1 MSVKNEKY
9 RAVLKKPT
17 TTLAANIFDPLSA
30 RIAQILGYEVLV
42 LSGSVGKASN
52 LAAPDVV
59 ISTLPD
65 VQDHIRRITRNTD
78 IPIMVDA
85 EDGFGNAVNVWRC
98 VRELEAAGVS
108 GIEIEDN
115 VVPRQF
121 GVEHPGLNPTAT
133 HVGKLEAAV
142 AARTDPTTV
151 IIARSAAWGEDREHA
166 AERMAAYGKTGADA
180 FMLTGVKSKA
190 DVEATHKA
198 APNIPITILGAP
210 ADVAKDAKFCADN
223 NVKILM
229 LGNPTYS
236 IAVKAIYES
245 LDYLKKGGDP
255 QAAEYKAKQ
264 ADPKLTR
271 QIIRTDE
278 FEAWQKKYMR

>member
-1 MSVKNEKY
+1 MSRKNEMY
-9 RAVLKKPT
+9 RALLKKPT
-17 TTLAANIFDPLSA
+17 ATLAGNIFDPLSA
-30 RIAQILGYEVLV
+30 RIAQIAGYDLLV
-42 LSGSVGKASN
+42 LSGSAGKASN
-52 LAAPDVV
+52 LAAPDIV

-121 GVEHPGLNPTAT
+121 GVQNPGLNPVAT
-133 HVGKLEAAV
+133 QVGKLKAAV

-151 IIARSAAWGEDREHA
+151 IVARTATWGQDREHA
-166 AERMAAYGKTGADA
+166 VDRIKAYAATGAEA
-180 FMLTGVKSKA
+180 FMLTGAKSKA
-190 DVEATHKA
+190 DIEATHRA
-198 APNIPITILGAP
+198 APNIPITILGPP
-210 ADVAKDAKFCADN
+210 AEVKDDARFCSDN
-223 NVKILM
+223 NVKIIM
-229 LGNPTYS
+229 LGNPTYLV
-236 IAVKAIYES
+236 AVKSIY
-245 LDYLKKGGDP
+245 DTLKFLKDGGD
-255 QAAEYKAKQ
+255 AAQLKGQEGDLELA
-264 ADPKLTR
+264 R

-278 FEAWQKKYMR
+278 FEKWQKEYMK

>member
-1 MSVKNEKY
+1 MY
-9 RAVLKKPT
+9 RALLEKPAV
-17 TTLAANIFDPLSA
+17 TLAGNIFDPLSA
-30 RIAQILGYEVLV
+30 RIAQIIGYDLLV

-52 LAAPDVV
+52 LGAPDIV

-115 VVPRQF
+115 VVPTQF
-121 GVEHPGLNPTAT
+121 GVQNPGLNPVAT
-133 HVGKLEAAV
+133 QVGKLKAAV

-151 IIARSAAWGEDREHA
+151 IIARTAAWGMDREHA
-166 AERMAAYGKTGADA
+166 VERIKAYASTGAEA

-190 DVEATHKA
+190 DIEASHQA
-198 APNIPITILGAP
+198 APDIPLTILGP
-210 ADVAKDAKFCADN
+210 PPEVTDDDRFCSDN
-223 NVKILM
+223 NLKIIM
-229 LGNPTYS
+229 LGNPTYLVAVQS
-236 IAVKAIYES
+236 IY
-245 LDYLKKGGDP
+245 DTLKFLNDGGDAAELKGK
-255 QAAEYKAKQ
+255 QAAPELA
-264 ADPKLTR
+264 R
-271 QIIRTDE
+271 QIIRIDE
-278 FEAWQKKYMR
+278 FEKWQKEYLL

>member
-1 MSVKNEKY
+1 MPTKNEKY
-9 RAVLKKPT
+9 RAILKKPT
-17 TTLAANIFDPLSA
+17 ATIAANIFDPLSA

-52 LAAPDVV
+52 LASPDLVV
-59 ISTLPD
+59 SMFPD
-65 VQDHIRRITRNTD
+65 VQDHSRRIARNTD
-78 IPIMVDA
+78 LPLMIDA
-85 EDGFGNAVNVWRC
+85 EDGFGNAVNVWRA
-98 VRELEAAGVS
+98 VRELEMAGVS

-115 VVPRQF
+115 VVTKEF
-121 GVEHPGLNPTAT
+121 GIANPGLNPIAT

-142 AARTDPTTV
+142 AAKTDPSTV
-151 IIARSAAWGEDREHA
+151 IIARTATWGEDREHA
-166 AERMAAYGKTGADA
+166 VERIAAYGKTGAEA
-180 FMLTGVKSKA
+180 FMLTGVKSKE
-190 DVEATHKA
+190 DVAASHKA

-210 ADVAKDAKFCADN
+210 PEVRTDAKFCADN

-236 IAVKAIYES
+236 VAVKAIYDT
-245 LDYLKKGGDP
+245 LKYLKEGGDM
-255 QAAEYKAKQ
+255 AALKDKQ

>member
-1 MSVKNEKY
+1 MSKKNEMY
-9 RAVLKKPT
+9 RALLKKPT

-30 RIAQILGYEVLV
+30 RIAQVLGYDVLV
-42 LSGSVGKASN
+42 VSGSVGKASN
-52 LAAPDVV
+52 LAAPDLV

-78 IPIMVDA
+78 IPIMIDA

-108 GIEIEDN
+108 GVEIEDN
-115 VVPRQF
+115 VVSKQF
-121 GVEHPGLNPTAT
+121 GVVDPGLNPTAT

-151 IIARSAAWGEDREHA
+151 IIARTACWGQDRDHA
-166 AERMAAYGKTGADA
+166 VERITAYGKTGAEA
-180 FMLTGVKSKA
+180 FMLTGIKGKD
-190 DVEATHKA
+190 DVVATHKA

-210 ADVAKDAKFCADN
+210 PEVRTDAKFCADN
-223 NVKILM
+223 NVKIIM

-236 IAVKAIYES
+236 VAVKAMY
-245 LDYLKKGGDP
+245 DTLKFLKDGGDM
-255 QAAEYKAKQ
+255 AALKDKQ
-264 ADPKLTR
+264 ADPKITR

>member
-1 MSVKNEKY
+1 MSRKNELY
-9 RAVLKKPT
+9 RALLAKPAV
-17 TTLAANIFDPLSA
+17 TLAANIFDPLSA
-30 RIAQILGYEVLV
+30 RIAQIVGYDLLV

-52 LAAPDVV
+52 LAAPDIV

-108 GIEIEDN
+108 GVEIEDN

-121 GVEHPGLNPTAT
+121 GIENPGLNPVAT
-133 HVGKLEAAV
+133 QVGKLQAAV

-151 IIARSAAWGEDREHA
+151 IIARTATWGVDRDHAVERIKAYAA
-166 AERMAAYGKTGADA
+166 TGAEA

-190 DVEATHKA
+190 DIEATHKA
-198 APNIPITILGAP
+198 APELPITVLAP
-210 ADVAKDAKFCADN
+210 PPGVRDDARFCSDAN
-223 NVKILM
+223 LKIIM
-229 LGNPTYS
+229 LGNPTYLV
-236 IAVKAIYES
+236 AVKAIH
-245 LDYLKKGGDP
+245 DTLKFLKDGGD
-255 QAAEYKAKQ
+255 AALLKGQQ
-264 ADPKLTR
+264 ADPDLART
-271 QIIRTDE
+271 ITRTDE
-278 FEAWQKKYMR
+278 FEKWQKAFLK

>member
-1 MSVKNEKY
+1 MSKKNEMY
-9 RAVLKKPT
+9 RALLEKPT
-17 TTLAANIFDPLSA
+17 ITLAANIFDPLSA
-30 RIAQILGYEVLV
+30 RIAQIIGYDLLV

-121 GVEHPGLNPTAT
+121 GVQNPGLNPVAT
-133 HVGKLEAAV
+133 QVGKLKAAV

-151 IIARSAAWGEDREHA
+151 IIARTAAWGLDREHA
-166 AERMAAYGKTGADA
+166 VDRIKAYAATGAEA

-190 DVEATHKA
+190 DIEATHQA
-198 APNIPITILGAP
+198 APNIPITILGP
-210 ADVAKDAKFCADN
+210 PPGVKDDATFCSDN
-223 NVKILM
+223 NVKIIM
-229 LGNPTYS
+229 LGNPTYLVTVKS
-236 IAVKAIYES
+236 IY
-245 LDYLKKGGDP
+245 DTLKFLKDGGD
-255 QAAEYKAKQ
+255 AAQLKGKQ
-264 ADPKLTR
+264 ADPELTR

-278 FEAWQKKYMR
+278 FEKWQKEYMK